1 MQHQGQPP
9 GITVDGRAH
18 AIGVKALL
26 MIVLVVVVVG
36 AGMKMAGMDLPF
48 IDYAIGPVGAD
59 RGPIGPRIE
68 IEPPGFGEFE
78 AP

>member
-1 MQHQGQPP
+1 
-9 GITVDGRAH
+9 
-18 AIGVKALL
+18 

-48 IDYAIGPVGAD
+48 LDYAIGPVGAD